1 MRSALNSILIC
12 LSVTAILSAENF
24 PDNLSELA
32 LERSKTVVAIEFVLE
47 RELDRQEGGAFGL
60 VVDEEGTVVIL
71 PSKIPTWEPVE
82 KLKDFF
88 GYTLPSDGDRLPME
102 YLGEDYPSG
111 WHVLKFKN
119 GLPQAFVPITRFD
132 RATVGMGDPVF
143 AVGGLNK
150 DFGFDPYVMT
160 SRVVLAKRMPDLQ
173 LIFRDGI
180 ANPGC
185 PVFNAEGAFVGW
197 LLEPLAFNR
206 IMSVGR
212 DTMNI
217 SLRNPDESS
226 VALSNKEFYDYLD
239 HIQGA
244 KFNTARAWIG
254 VSGMQPI
261 DPEVAK
267 YLGIEK
273 QSGIVLSEI
282 LEESPAQTVGLED
295 DDIVISVDGKPL
307 PQLKPDSSV
316 TPYFQWLIRRKRP
329 GETVAL
335 EVIRGEERKRF
346 EIEVGEGPKMV
357 READYRFYAK
367 LGFTVREFLLSD
379 GIRRRVEKE
388 QMNGAIVNF
397 VKRSSA
403 VETAGLRRGDWIRQ
417 IEGEPVGSY
426 DTALKMLDAVEADE
440 DKGEFVLLVERNNE
454 TSFIRAHLK

>member
-1 MRSALNSILIC
+1 MRLVLSIFLTF
-12 LSVTAILSAENF
+12 LAGAVSLPADSL

-32 LERSKTVVAIEFVLE
+32 MERRQTIVAIEFVLE

-60 VVDEEGTVVIL
+60 VVDDDGTVVVL
-71 PSKIPTWEPVE
+71 SSRIPAWEPVE

-88 GYTLPSDGDRLPME
+88 GYTLPNSGDRYQLE
-102 YLGEDYPSG
+102 YLGEDYASG

-119 GLPQAFVPITRFD
+119 ELPKAFIPITRFD
-132 RATVGMGDPVF
+132 RATVSMGDQVF
-143 AVGGLNK
+143 AVGGLTK

-160 SRVVLAKRMPDLQ
+160 SRVALAKRMPDLQ

-185 PVFNAEGAFVGW
+185 PVFNAKGAFVAW
-197 LLEPLAFNR
+197 LLEPLAFNQV
-206 IMSVGR
+206 MKVGR
-212 DTMNI
+212 ETMNI

-226 VALSNKEFYDYLD
+226 VALSSKEFFDYLD
-239 HIQGA
+239 HIKRSKNNGS
-244 KFNTARAWIG
+244 RAWIG

-282 LEESPAQTVGLED
+282 LEDSPASYVGLED
-295 DDIVISVDGKPL
+295 NDIVIGVDGKPL
-307 PQLKPDSSV
+307 PQLKPDSSL
-316 TPYFQWLIRRKRP
+316 TPYFQWLIRRKAP

-335 EVIRGEERKRF
+335 EVIRGEERKQF
-346 EIEVGEGPKMV
+346 SIEVGEGPKMV
-357 READYRFYAK
+357 READYRFYEK

-379 GIRRRVEKE
+379 GIRRRVEKD
-388 QMNGAIVNF
+388 QMHGAIVNF

-426 DTALKMLDAVEADE
+426 DKALQMLDAVESDE
-440 DKGEFVLLVERNNE
+440 EKSEFVLLVERNNE
-454 TSFIRAHLK
+454 TSFIRAQLK

>member
-1 MRSALNSILIC
+1 MRRVLSIFLTF
-12 LSVTAILSAENF
+12 LAAAVFLPAEPL
-24 PDNLSELA
+24 PDNLSDLA
-32 LERSKTVVAIEFVLE
+32 MDRRKAIVAIEFVLE
-47 RELDRQEGGAFGL
+47 RELDRQEGGAFGM

-88 GYTLPSDGDRLPME
+88 GYTLPYDSDRYPLE
-102 YLGEDYPSG
+102 YLGEDYASG
-111 WHVLKFKN
+111 WHVLKFKG
-119 GLPQAFVPITRFD
+119 GLPEAFIPISQFD
-132 RATVGMGDPVF
+132 RATVGMGDAVF
-143 AVGGLNK
+143 AVGGLTK

-160 SRVVLAKRMPDLQ
+160 SRVALTKRMPDLQ

-185 PVFNAEGAFVGW
+185 PVFNAKGAFVGW

-226 VALSNKEFYDYLD
+226 VALSSKEFFDYLD
-239 HIQGA
+239 HIQESQLNGS
-244 KFNTARAWIG
+244 RAWIG

-282 LEESPAQTVGLED
+282 LDDSPASAVGLED
-295 DDIVISVDGKPL
+295 NDIVISVDGKPL
-307 PQLKPDSSV
+307 PQLKPDSSL
-316 TPYFQWLIRRKRP
+316 TPYFQWLIRRKAP
-329 GETVAL
+329 GEMVAL
-335 EVIRGEERKRF
+335 EVIRGEDRKQF
-346 EIEVGEGPKMV
+346 SLEVGEGPKMV
-357 READYRFYAK
+357 READYRFYEK

-379 GIRRRVEKE
+379 GIRRRVEPDRM
-388 QMNGAIVNF
+388 QGAIVNF

-417 IEGEPVGSY
+417 IEGEPVVSY
-426 DTALKMLDAVEADE
+426 DKALQILDAVEADE
-440 DKGEFVLLVERNNE
+440 EKSEFVLLVERNNE
-454 TSFIRAHLK
+454 TAFIRAHLK